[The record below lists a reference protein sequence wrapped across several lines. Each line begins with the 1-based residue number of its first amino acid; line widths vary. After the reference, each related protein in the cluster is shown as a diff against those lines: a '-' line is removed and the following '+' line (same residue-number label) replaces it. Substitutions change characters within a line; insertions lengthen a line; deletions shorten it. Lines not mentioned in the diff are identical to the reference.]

1 TLTGHEA
8 VPGAMRAGPFDGDE
22 VVVRKGDPGPVLA
35 AAKVLTGM
43 FYWPM
48 QTHGSRGP
56 SCAVADV
63 TSEKATIWSA
73 SQSTHRFR
81 DTCAHILGLPVQA

>member
-1 TLTGHEA
+1 AVVAEDEWTVVKALGTLKATWSDSRTLTGHEA

-48 QTHGSRGP
+48 QTHGSMGP

-63 TSEKATIWSA
+63 TS
-73 SQSTHRFR
+73 
-81 DTCAHILGLPVQA
+81 